1 MILNRVMD
9 NRYLCNKLFPPAI
22 NIQPVSNNILPYYTV
37 YPGDEQKNPAICT
50 LDLAEY
56 GLLFKLRNYMAS
68 SEVRGYLKV
77 NGKVIQKDKVLV
89 MVGVNVEGGR
99 RLIQNLID
107 AGVIAQE
114 KDGTLYDPE
123 MVSREETRR
132 KRALGGAKGGNPE
145 LKKKEK
151 KVNLIVN
158 DDDNQK
164 RENETVIDNVNEIV
178 NEVRGGAGG
187 ELNISTELD
196 PKEREKALM
205 DIEGCMEV
213 FLFDKAYE
221 RKRELQMMNMSTKD
235 PEVLKGW
242 VEAFN
247 RLLLKRLEINKHL
260 GDYITHFANWMN
272 RNYDKSINPKTL
284 HNGNSGPTRPATG
297 AAIVSDN
304 ILKPGD
310 KFWSK

>member
-1 MILNRVMD
+1 M
-9 NRYLCNKLFPPAI
+9 
-22 NIQPVSNNILPYYTV
+22 
-37 YPGDEQKNPAICT
+37 
-50 LDLAEY
+50 
-56 GLLFKLRNYMAS
+56 LFKLRNYMAS

-77 NGKVIQKDKVLV
+77 NGKVILKDKVLV
-89 MVGVNVEGGR
+89 MVGVNVEVGR
-99 RLIQNLID
+99 RLMQNLID

-114 KDGTLYDPE
+114 KDGTLYDPS

-164 RENETVIDNVNEIV
+164 RENEIVIDNVNETV
-178 NEVRGGAGG
+178 NEIRGGAGG
-187 ELNISTELD
+187 ESINHAEVD

-205 DIEGCMEV
+205 DIEGCTEV

-221 RKRELQMMNMSTKD
+221 RKRELQMINMGTTD
-235 PEVLKGW
+235 PELLKGW

-247 RLLLKRLEINKHL
+247 RLLLKKLETNKHL
-260 GDYITHFANWMN
+260 GDYISHFANWMN
-272 RNYDKSINPKTL
+272 RNYDKNINPKTVN
-284 HNGNSGPTRPATG
+284 NGNSGPTRPATG

-310 KFWSK
+310 KFWNK